1 MKKEEFQDNQI
12 RLKNCIQKAE
22 QGKELTIAFS
32 ESEVSLCKWRDRR
45 NHLSFWCVK
54 SCRRPADV

>member
-22 QGKELTIAFS
+22 QGKELTIAFFGGS
-32 ESEVSLCKWRDRR
+32 ITQGSLATAPENTYAYRVFC
-45 NHLSFWCVK
+45 
-54 SCRRPADV
+54 